1 MTPDNQPIPDT
12 AAPALLRLWTAAA
25 LPLDPD
31 VATRLRRLLAQVAI
45 LRVPGLPEAAG
56 GDAAMASRLAL
67 GVIDGDD
74 MRRDLVMTALLLNA
88 GENGACQLILDHA
101 RIHDRRRRLERAV
114 EVALSPPCGDAGPP
128 AGRLPDARTPSVQ
141 N

>member
-74 MRRDLVMTALLLNA
+74 MRRDLAMTALLLNA

-101 RIHDRRRRLERAV
+101 YPRSQAPARARRRGGLVAAV
-114 EVALSPPCGDAGPP
+114 
-128 AGRLPDARTPSVQ
+128 R
-141 N
+141 